1 MRFFRASSSLYEA
14 IRSQLDAAY
23 QVPAGETSIT
33 PADQAP
39 IDDEGRCYVAVR
51 EEHCEQE
58 PWLSGIQQAIAMGAE
73 EVTGEQYQ
81 AVLPQADFGG

>member
-14 IRSQLDAAY
+14 IRAQLDAAY

-39 IDDEGRCYVAVR
+39 TDANGLCYVAVR
-51 EEHCEQE
+51 DEHCATE
-58 PWLSGIQQAIAMGAE
+58 PWLSGIQQALAAGAE
-73 EVTGEQYQ
+73 EVTEADYQ
-81 AVLPQADFGG
+81 AVLPQAEIEL